1 MEQVII
7 EAITAVH
14 PSYAAVW
21 ELREQVLRQPL
32 GMSLR
37 DEDLSMDNDDT
48 IVIALHQDNVIG
60 CIMLHN
66 AGDGV
71 VKFRQM
77 AVKPAWQGRGIG
89 RRLMTGAEQEALRQ
103 GFRSVKLHARLVA
116 AEFYTKTGYLQVG
129 DLFTEVSIPH
139 VLMVK
144 QLS

>member
-1 MEQVII
+1 MEQVFI
-7 EAITAVH
+7 EAIRAGH
-14 PSYAAVW
+14 PRYAAVW

-37 DEDLSMDNDDT
+37 NEDLSMDNDDT
-48 IVIALHQDNVIG
+48 IVIALHQDSVIG

-77 AVKPAWQGRGIG
+77 AVEPAWQGKGIG
-89 RRLMTGAEQEALRQ
+89 RLLMTGAEQEAQRQ
-103 GFRSVKLHARLVA
+103 GYSSVRLHARLVA
-116 AEFYTKTGYLQVG
+116 AEFYTKTGYVQVG
-129 DLFTEVSIPH
+129 DLFTEVTIPH

-144 QLS
+144 RLS